1 MFAKHP
7 EIAKRFAKE
16 TESIKALPEHVGKE
30 KKAMQRPGM
39 LSSRA
44 RNRRTFESFLPHIKH
59 YLKKRVLGV
68 PEAISKEKMAMAS
81 AFFDE
86 IEKIAAAS
94 IKG

>member
-30 KKAMQRPGM
+30 KKAM
-39 LSSRA
+39 L
-44 RNRRTFESFLPHIKH
+44 
-59 YLKKRVLGV
+59 
-68 PEAISKEKMAMAS
+68 S

-94 IKG
+94 AEG